1 MNLKKIS
8 GYNNYVVDD
17 EGNVYNVIRNKRLT
31 PRINSDGYGGVYLYE
46 NGKGT
51 NYRIHR
57 LVAQAFI
64 PNPNNY
70 KEVNHKDHNPMNN
83 HVDNLEW
90 CDYRYNTNYGT
101 SNKRRSKVMTNGKL
115 SKPVFQYTKTGDF
128 IREWPSI
135 SEINRQLGYDVG
147 NISHCCLGNTR
158 LKTYKGYKWKYKE

>member
-90 CDYRYNTNYGT
+90 CDRNYNNRY
-101 SNKRRSKVMTNGKL
+101 SRAIKVYQLSLDDKL
-115 SKPVFQYTKTGDF
+115 IKVWDCMRDVE
-128 IREWPSI
+128 RE
-135 SEINRQLGYDVG
+135 LK
-147 NISHCCLGNTR
+147 ISHACISNCCSGKQ
-158 LKTYKGYKWKYKE
+158 KTAGGYKWKYVKKGYEF